1 MTAWLWLH
9 IRVWESGTRQLEE
22 DLQLGK
28 IIAKDKS
35 FCEGEL
41 CRTVWSDQGSP
52 EKAEYMSNS
61 ESNSFSFLSVMLSS
75 SPFLV
80 RLN

>member
-1 MTAWLWLH
+1 MTAWFWLH

-22 DLQLGK
+22 LEK
-28 IIAKDKS
+28 IIAKHKS

-52 EKAEYMSNS
+52 EKAAYKSNS

-75 SPFLV
+75 SAFLG